1 MSLRFGDEK
10 LAAAAAAAAAVNG
23 KLIGI
28 FVSPLGCFWPM
39 CVTR

>member
-10 LAAAAAAAAAVNG
+10 LAAAAAAAVNG